1 MANADNVHIQNSMT
15 LIKAL
20 NQANVMFQTQIY
32 PDENHALG
40 GVSVHLYNRMEQFWN
55 ECFQMDSYV
64 EEIGL
69 RRRRIVKSNNS
80 K

>member
-1 MANADNVHIQNSMT
+1 MIVADNVHIQNLMT

-20 NQANVMFQTQIY
+20 NQANVIFQMQVY
-32 PDENHALG
+32 PDENHALS
-40 GVSVHLYNRMEQFWN
+40 GVSLHLYNRMESFWN

-69 RRRRIVKSNNS
+69 RRRRIVKHGSV
-80 K
+80 